1 MLPRFETHNTEFV
14 YNLISLL
21 NLLPFLVIID
31 MHTHLHNNF
40 SDIQGPLCWQVQSN
54 FYTSE

>member
-40 SDIQGPLCWQVQSN
+40 SDIQGPLC
-54 FYTSE
+54 